1 MCVCVQSSPPLK
13 VTFLCRLCF
22 GVLSCCFLL
31 PQSPECL
38 AWVIWTFATPL
49 LYWLTAAEYA
59 ATDYYTTL
67 TWGFVIITITSRT
80 RAKKASK
87 SIELTEN
94 FFLKEIFWCTC
105 LEYLKYLCICQ
116 SPYYFFFLLEN
127 SWHNCSA
134 SLFFFSKKST
144 FTA

>member
-1 MCVCVQSSPPLK
+1 MCVCAKQSSPQSHLLVSSVFWRVVLLFPPPPIPGMFGLGHMDFCHPL
-13 VTFLCRLCF
+13 
-22 GVLSCCFLL
+22 
-31 PQSPECL
+31 
-38 AWVIWTFATPL
+38 AI
-49 LYWLTAAEYA
+49 LTAAAAEYATA
-59 ATDYYTTL
+59 ATDYYT
-67 TWGFVIITITSRT
+67 WGFAIITITSRT

-87 SIELTEN
+87 SIELTEK

-116 SPYYFFFLLEN
+116 SPYYFFLLLEN
-127 SWHNCSA
+127 SWHNWSA